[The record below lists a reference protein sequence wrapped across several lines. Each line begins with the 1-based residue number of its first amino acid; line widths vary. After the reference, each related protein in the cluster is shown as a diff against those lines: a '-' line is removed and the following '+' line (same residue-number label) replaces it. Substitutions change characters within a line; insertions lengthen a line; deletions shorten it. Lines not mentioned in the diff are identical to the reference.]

1 MRASPT
7 LMTAGGSR
15 KALAGHAKAPR
26 LRAAAILCVS
36 GYFQLAAI
44 A

>member
-1 MRASPT
+1 
-7 LMTAGGSR
+7 MTAGGSG